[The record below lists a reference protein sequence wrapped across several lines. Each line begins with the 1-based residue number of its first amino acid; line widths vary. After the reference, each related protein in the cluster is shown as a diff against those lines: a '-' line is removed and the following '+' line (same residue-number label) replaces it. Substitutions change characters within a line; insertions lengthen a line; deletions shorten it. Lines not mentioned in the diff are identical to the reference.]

1 MYLKL
6 NSYTI
11 ESYFV
16 KKYNM
21 KNIIDALNWRYATK
35 DFSPDKKVSESD
47 IKTIKEAF
55 RLSPSS
61 YGVQPWKLVVVENKN
76 LRQKLVEHSY
86 GQKKVAEAS
95 HLFVLCRPSKF
106 SLSYIDAFLDDIAKT
121 RGVSRNDLV
130 GYENMMKWDLG
141 SKNEIDIK
149 YWMEKQIYIALWNL
163 MTVCATMGID
173 ACPMEGFNPQKYNE
187 ILWLSDM
194 WLSAVVLLTV
204 WYRSDKDDYAK
215 LAKVRF
221 DEKDVIITL

>member
-1 MYLKL
+1 
-6 NSYTI
+6 
-11 ESYFV
+11 
-16 KKYNM
+16 M

-35 DFSPDKKVSESD
+35 EFSLEKKVSESD

-61 YGVQPWKLVVVENKN
+61 YGVQPWKLVVVENKD

-86 GQKKVAEAS
+86 GQKKVAEAPY
-95 HLFVLCRPSKF
+95 LFVLCRPSKF
-106 SLSYIDAFLDDIAKT
+106 SLSFIDDFLDDIVKT
-121 RGVSRNDLV
+121 RGGSRKDLE

-141 SKNEIDIK
+141 SKSEFDIN
-149 YWMEKQIYIALWNL
+149 YWMEKQVYLALWNL
-163 MTVCATMGID
+163 LSTCAQMWID

-187 ILWLSDM
+187 ILWLPDM

-221 DEKDVIITL
+221 DEKDVIVTL